1 MLKRRPCENSGAHV
15 FAQLKEWKRVAKRD
29 TRVSLMALRDPRAPW
44 HVKALAALTALYTIS
59 PIDLVPDFLPLHGI
73 IDDLV
78 VIPLAIALMVHLIPM
93 PLKAEL
99 QERAEAAMATKR
111 PHSRLPEVVI
121 AVCVV
126 GIASVV
132 AWLIWFR

>member
-1 MLKRRPCENSGAHV
+1 MLS
-15 FAQLKEWKRVAKRD
+15 QLREWKRVAKRD

-44 HVKALAALTALYTIS
+44 HVKALAALTAIYTIS
-59 PIDLVPDFLPLHGI
+59 PVDLVPDFLPLHGI

-78 VIPLAIALMVHLIPM
+78 VIPLAIALMVHLIPV

-99 QERAEAAMATKR
+99 HERAEAAMANKR
-111 PHSRLPEVVI
+111 PHSRIPELLI
-121 AVCVV
+121 AICLV
-126 GIASVV
+126 GIASVI